1 MVMRLGAAICGTAVL
16 LACSS
21 AAMARAEVAVASRG
35 VNKASKSGGGSRHV
49 ASAGATI
56 IGAASMYNP
65 FEPGYREGGPHTA
78 SGERYNSFAWAA
90 AIQTSL
96 RGMFGGVRHGAKP
109 KYALVEGAGKKAIV
123 KINDVGPL
131 ARGRII
137 DFNMQTMRYFD
148 PSLERGVI
156 RNVKVTALSGD
167 RWTPG
172 PIAQD

>member
-21 AAMARAEVAVASRG
+21 AAMARAEVAVASRA
-35 VNKASKSGGGSRHV
+35 VNKVSKSGGGSHV

-56 IGAASMYNP
+56 VGAASMYNP
-65 FEPGYREGGPHTA
+65 FEPGYREGGAQTA
-78 SGERYNSFAWAA
+78 SGERYNPFAWAA

-109 KYALVEGAGKKAIV
+109 KYALVEGISKKAIV

-131 ARGRII
+131 APGRII
-137 DFNMQTMRYFD
+137 DFNKQTMRYFD
-148 PSLERGVI
+148 PSLQRGVI

-167 RWTPG
+167 HWTPG
-172 PIAQD
+172 PIAQN